1 MNWDRKTIFS
11 LFLAAVFLGAFTLLF
26 VPFFGEVLL
35 AAVVALAMEPALGR
49 WLQPKHLRWR
59 LSVAL
64 ILIAMFIAIAAPVSM
79 VAYKGYTAAVEV
91 SKIGIQ
97 KTDAF
102 NKVVGAKNA
111 LINFGN
117 RISNTI
123 GLGDQVDIS
132 GMSEEHLGNF
142 ANAALGFLTGTLG
155 SVPTLLLSVFI
166 FCAALYFF
174 LAEAAVIKR
183 VFYRQNL
190 LEPFKADR
198 FIETLQRASFA
209 TVISSVVISIMQ
221 GTIVTLGSL
230 IFGVGDWLVVFV
242 VTFFC
247 AFVPVIGA
255 GPVAL
260 ALAAYSLLMGEVGD
274 AIGLG
279 VVALIAGTADNL
291 VRPFLVSSGEED
303 LHPVVSLLAII
314 GALIIFGMPGLFL
327 GPVIASVAVKII
339 PILYSPP
346 TVDAKDLAK
355 KSI

>member
-11 LFLAAVFLGAFTLLF
+11 LFLAALFLGAFTLLF
-26 VPFFGEVLL
+26 APFYGELLL
-35 AAVVALAMEPALGR
+35 AAVVALAMEPTMGR

-79 VAYKGYTAAVEV
+79 VAYKGYGAAVEV
-91 SKIGIQ
+91 SKTGIQ

-102 NKVVGAKNA
+102 TKMVGVKNA
-111 LINFGN
+111 LLGFAN
-117 RISNTI
+117 RVTNAM
-123 GLGDQVDIS
+123 GLGEQLDLS
-132 GMSEEHLGNF
+132 GLSEEHLSNF
-142 ANAALGFLTGTLG
+142 ANTALGILTGTLG
-155 SVPTLLLSVFI
+155 GIPSLLLSVFI

-183 VFYRQNL
+183 LFYRQDI
-190 LEPFKADR
+190 LEPYVADR

-209 TVISSVVISIMQ
+209 TVITSVVISIMQ
-221 GTIVTLGSL
+221 ATIVTAGSL
-230 IFGVGDWLVVFV
+230 IFGVGDWLVIWV

-247 AFVPVIGA
+247 ALVPVIGA

-260 ALAAYSLLMGEVGD
+260 ALAAYSLLMGEIGD

-291 VRPFLVSSGEED
+291 VRPFLISSGEED

-314 GALIIFGMPGLFL
+314 GALILFGMPGLFL

-339 PILYSPP
+339 PILYGPV
-346 TVDAKDLAK
+346 TVDAKDLSK